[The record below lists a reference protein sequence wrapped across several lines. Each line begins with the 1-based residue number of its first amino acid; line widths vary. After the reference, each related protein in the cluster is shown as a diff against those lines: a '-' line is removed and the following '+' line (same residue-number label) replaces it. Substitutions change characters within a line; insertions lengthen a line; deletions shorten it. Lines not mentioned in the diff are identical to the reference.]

1 MRLVPLRAAIVMAS
15 IYGYFLI
22 FAQFSFVEL
31 VRNDYASH
39 PLASLSAGTYE
50 NVLLG
55 AMALAGILAGFW
67 TAWKGASPVKI
78 RIALFIAAIAS
89 LVAPWAGGG
98 LPLILISLLTG
109 IGVGVSTVSAAALL
123 RSWCGLL
130 WAGLG
135 TGFGYAC
142 CNLPFVFS
150 QSPAHQAWIATGFAG
165 VGALCVPPRRESSS
179 DGSNPI
185 FPFASVLVLFTALV
199 WTDSASF
206 FIIQHTRDLKD
217 ATWNDAQLWRNATIH
232 LASALLAGVW
242 LKRGGARTIPAT
254 AWILLAVAA
263 LAVNVT
269 SGREPAGWIYPMAVS
284 LYSTALVVW
293 PGWFCGAHDERAA
306 AWKAAWIYAVAG
318 WFGSANG
325 IGMAQS
331 LHRVP
336 QEFIV
341 IAGISVAA
349 AILFSKPK
357 YLRIGAV
364 LAVVL
369 SSALWPRLVE
379 KEATT
384 TPAQRGKQVYLSEG
398 CIHCHSQFV
407 RPGTKDEEYWGP
419 VPDNQAALP
428 ARPVLIGNRRQGPD
442 LTNIG
447 ARRSTA
453 WLKLHFIQPDKFSH
467 GTPMPSYAHL
477 FEDSR
482 GDDLVAY
489 MQECGKGQL
498 PKVLEKIE
506 KWEPSGKAPL
516 PDGAALFASQC
527 AVCHGPEG
535 RGNGQLASL
544 LAKPPANLRDGP
556 FIWSPRSPD
565 MDLRI
570 SRIIKFGIPGT
581 DMPGHETLSDS
592 QVSALAKY
600 ILEIRK

>member
-31 VRNDYASH
+31 VRNDYAFR

-50 NVLLG
+50 KVLLG

-67 TAWKGASPVKI
+67 TAWKGASPAKI
-78 RIALFIAAIAS
+78 RIALLIAAIAS
-89 LVAPWAGGG
+89 LVAPWAAGGF
-98 LPLILISLLTG
+98 PLLLISLLAGTG
-109 IGVGVSTVSAAALL
+109 IGVSTVSAAALL

-130 WAGLG
+130 WVGLG
-135 TGFGYAC
+135 TGLGYAC

-165 VGALCVPPRRESSS
+165 LGALCVPPRREVAADEST
-179 DGSNPI
+179 PV
-185 FPFASVLVLFTALV
+185 FPFASVLMLFTALV

-232 LASALLAGVW
+232 LASALLAGAW
-242 LKRGGARTIPAT
+242 LKRGGARILPTT

-269 SGREPAGWIYPMAVS
+269 SGRELAGWIYPITVS

-293 PGWFCGAHDERAA
+293 PGWFCGAADERAA
-306 AWKAAWIYAVAG
+306 AWRAAWIYAVAG

-336 QEFIV
+336 QEFII
-341 IAGISVAA
+341 IAGICVVVAM
-349 AILFSKPK
+349 LLSKPK
-357 YLRIGAV
+357 YLRIGVV

-369 SSALWPRLVE
+369 SSALWPKFTE
-379 KEATT
+379 KEVVA

-419 VPDNQAALP
+419 VPDHQAALP

-453 WLKLHFIQPDKFSH
+453 WLKQHFLQPEIFSH
-467 GTPMPSYAHL
+467 ATPMPSYAQL

-482 GDDLVAY
+482 GDDLMAY
-489 MQECGKGQL
+489 MHECGGDQV
-498 PKVLEKIE
+498 PEVLEKIG
-506 KWEPSGKAPL
+506 KWKPSAEEPS

-535 RGNGQLASL
+535 RGNGPLAKL
-544 LAKPPANLRDGP
+544 LSKPPANLREGP
-556 FIWSPRSPD
+556 FIWSSPSND
-565 MDLRI
+565 MDIRVA
-570 SRIIKFGIPGT
+570 RIIKFGIPGT
-581 DMPGHETLSDS
+581 DMPGHETLTNS
-592 QVSALAKY
+592 QVSALVKL
-600 ILEIRK
+600 ILDIRK